1 MDVTLNGKRYSMTK
15 ADVERVVD
23 EAPDSPRRRAELS
36 RQPGEPSRLVPA
48 TSATVSGKRAAVA
61 GPMRST
67 SS

>member
-36 RQPGEPSRLVPA
+36 RQPGEPS
-48 TSATVSGKRAAVA
+48 
-61 GPMRST
+61 
-67 SS
+67 